1 MKKSLIVA
9 SLLMLGTS
17 SALVAAEMGNA
28 WFVGGEFGGMSMHTK
43 TTGYANIPSL
53 GYNTSG
59 TDKDTIDSTYEGIKV
74 GKYFE
79 FGRIYGNFAYQ
90 NKKDDLSSYTFGLG
104 YDYLFKNK
112 SDFTP
117 FIGLNVSYSKAK
129 WSFEDAKVLSLDEPD
144 GFNYG
149 PEAGFLY
156 SITKNT
162 ELEIGVRYMIS
173 DVKDTF
179 SIDDGTNSANIK
191 IENEKVIQYYIGLN
205 YKF

>member
-17 SALVAAEMGNA
+17 SALIAAETGNE
-28 WFVGGEFGGMSMHTK
+28 WFVGGEFGGMSIHTK
-43 TTGYANIPSL
+43 T
-53 GYNTSG
+53 SG
-59 TDKDTIDSTYEGIKV
+59 SENGVAIDDLKDTIDSTYEGIKV
-74 GKYFE
+74 GKYFD
-79 FGRIYGNFAYQ
+79 FGRVYGNVSYQ

-112 SDFTP
+112 SGIIP
-117 FIGLNVSYSKAK
+117 FIGLNASYSIAK
-129 WSFEDAKVLSLDEPD
+129 WDRDGASELSVDKPK

-149 PEAGFLY
+149 PEAGLIY
-156 SITKNT
+156 SVTRNT

-173 DVKDTF
+173 DVKDTG
-179 SIDDGTNSANIK
+179 SVDIAGDK
-191 IENEKVIQYYIGLN
+191 INAKLESEKVIQYYIGLN

>member
-9 SLLMLGTS
+9 SLLCASLSGLLAS
-17 SALVAAEMGNA
+17 EPNNN
-28 WFVGGEFGGMSMHTK
+28 WFVGGEFGGMNVHTK
-43 TTGYANIPSL
+43 TSGYANIPSL

-79 FGRIYGNFAYQ
+79 FGRVYGNFAYQ

-112 SDFTP
+112 SDFIP

-129 WSFEDAKVLSLDEPD
+129 WSFENAEILSLDKPK

-156 SITKNT
+156 SMTKNT

-179 SIDDGTNSANIK
+179 SINDGTNSASIK
-191 IENEKVIQYYIGLN
+191 IESEKIIQYYVGLN

>member
-9 SLLMLGTS
+9 SLLMIGTS
-17 SALVAAEMGNA
+17 SALVAAETGNE

-43 TTGYANIPSL
+43 TSGSANIPSL
-53 GYNTSG
+53 GINTSG
-59 TDKDTIDSTYEGIKV
+59 ESKETINSTYEGIKV
-74 GKYFE
+74 GKYFD
-79 FGRIYGNFAYQ
+79 FGRIYGNLSYQ

-112 SDFTP
+112 SAVTP
-117 FIGLNVSYSKAK
+117 FIGLNASYSKGKYDNETAK
-129 WSFEDAKVLSLDEPD
+129 DLGLDKPK

-156 SITKNT
+156 SVTKNT

-173 DVKDTF
+173 DAKDTF
-179 SIDDGTNSANIK
+179 SIDDGTNQADIK
-191 IENEKVIQYYIGLN
+191 IETEKVIQYYVGLN

>member
-9 SLLMLGTS
+9 SLLMIGTS

-28 WFVGGEFGGMSMHTK
+28 WFVGGEFGGVKMYNKAS
-43 TTGYANIPSL
+43 GSANIPSQ
-53 GYNTSG
+53 GIDIEGSGKYNFN
-59 TDKDTIDSTYEGIKV
+59 STYEAIKV
-74 GKYFE
+74 GKYFDL
-79 FGRIYGNFAYQ
+79 GRVYGSLGYQ
-90 NKKDDLSSYTFGLG
+90 NKKEDLSSYTFGLG

-117 FIGLNVSYSKAK
+117 FIGLNASYTKAK
-129 WSFEDAKVLSLDEPD
+129 IDDEDMKALSFDKPK

-156 SITKNT
+156 AITKNT
-162 ELEIGVRYMIS
+162 ELEIGIRYMMS
-173 DVKDTF
+173 DVKETVFIDNGTDTA
-179 SIDDGTNSANIK
+179 DAK
-191 IENEKVIQYYIGLN
+191 IETEKFIQYYIGLN

>member
-17 SALVAAEMGNA
+17 SALIAAETGNE

-43 TTGYANIPSL
+43 TSGSATIPSL
-53 GYNTSG
+53 GIDTSG
-59 TDKDTIDSTYEGIKV
+59 TYKETINSTYEGIKV

-79 FGRIYGNFAYQ
+79 FGRVYGNLAYQ

-104 YDYLFKNK
+104 YDYLIKNK

-117 FIGLNVSYSKAK
+117 FIGLNASYSKAK
-129 WSFEDAKVLSLDEPD
+129 WDLDEAKQLSLDKPK

-149 PEAGFLY
+149 PEAGLLY
-156 SITKNT
+156 SLTKNT
-162 ELEIGVRYMIS
+162 ELEIGVRYLIS

-179 SIDDGTNSANIK
+179 SINNGTDKAEIK
-191 IENEKVIQYYIGLN
+191 LEAEKVIQYYVGVN